1 MGGKYM
7 LKDLSKREKYLLI
20 VLGVTLVFYCYY
32 RLLMLPIINGIV
44 VSRANIDKYNDEINS
59 QVLNS
64 LVVQKDKKQLEELK
78 ANIDKSLA
86 AFPKDERNP
95 EIAYDIKAVSNNCN
109 VLLGAINFGQAA
121 EYSLQQGP
129 KVSNKLMSVPV
140 TLQVSGDYRNIINF
154 ILKIENDSRMAV
166 VGSVALNETGGTL
179 QSSISVNYL
188 YMPSQN
194 MIGAEYDFN
203 NGTYGK
209 DSLFK

>member
-1 MGGKYM
+1 
-7 LKDLSKREKYLLI
+7 
-20 VLGVTLVFYCYY
+20 
-32 RLLMLPIINGIV
+32 MLPIINGIV
-44 VSRANIDKYNDEINS
+44 VSKANIDKYNDEINS

-78 ANIDKSLA
+78 TNIDKSLA
-86 AFPKDERNP
+86 AFPQNERNP
-95 EIAYDIKAVSNNCN
+95 EIAYNIKAISNNCN

-140 TLQVSGDYRNIINF
+140 TLQVSGDYRNITNF
-154 ILKIENDSRMAV
+154 ISKIENDSRMAV

-188 YMPSQN
+188 YMPSPN
-194 MIGAEYDFN
+194 IIDTEYDFN
-203 NGTYGK
+203 NGNYGK
-209 DSLFK
+209 DNLFK

>member
-1 MGGKYM
+1 
-7 LKDLSKREKYLLI
+7 
-20 VLGVTLVFYCYY
+20 
-32 RLLMLPIINGIV
+32 MLPIINGIV
-44 VSRANIDKYNDEINS
+44 VSKANIDKYNDEINS

-78 ANIDKSLA
+78 TNIDKSLA
-86 AFPKDERNP
+86 AFPQDERNP
-95 EIAYDIKAVSNNCN
+95 EIAYDIKAISNNCN

-121 EYSLQQGP
+121 EYSLQQGA

-140 TLQVSGDYRNIINF
+140 TLQVSGDYRNITNF
-154 ILKIENDSRMAV
+154 ISKIENDSRMAV
-166 VGSVALNETGGTL
+166 VDTTALSGTEGLL

-194 MIGAEYDFN
+194 MIDTEYDFN

-209 DSLFK
+209 DNLFK

>member
-1 MGGKYM
+1 M

-44 VSRANIDKYNDEINS
+44 VSKANIDKYNDEINS

-78 ANIDKSLA
+78 TNIDKSLA
-86 AFPKDERNP
+86 AFPQDERNP
-95 EIAYDIKAVSNNCN
+95 EIAYDIKAISNNCN

-140 TLQVSGDYRNIINF
+140 TLQVSGDYRNITNF
-154 ILKIENDSRMAV
+154 ISKIENDSRMAV
-166 VGSVALNETGGTL
+166 VDTTALSGTEGLL

-194 MIGAEYDFN
+194 MIDTEYDFN

-209 DSLFK
+209 DNLFK